1 MNGYIAA
8 DLLTQ
13 DAGRLESVTSDHSLH
28 GAKIWITSD
37 GRVGYDAATL
47 DQPDRIKPVERAI
60 EYRSDLTID
69 LEPYTVAVVEI
80 AAR

>member
-1 MNGYIAA
+1 MNY
-8 DLLTQ
+8 
-13 DAGRLESVTSDHSLH
+13 
-28 GAKIWITSD
+28 D
-37 GRVGYDAATL
+37 GRANTLLVHLQGSRVPTAATVNVYTVTTGLHDAATL
-47 DQPDRIKPVERAI
+47 DQPDRIKAVERTI

>member
-1 MNGYIAA
+1 VNVYTITTG
-8 DLLTQ
+8 
-13 DAGRLESVTSDHSLH
+13 LH
-28 GAKIWITSD
+28 
-37 GRVGYDAATL
+37 DAATL
-47 DQPDRIKPVERAI
+47 DQPDRIKVVERAI